1 MFFVTSYS
9 QEFCKMKDSGFIENT
24 MRDGN
29 SEMADKSK
37 ILFVSFIH
45 KLR

>member
-24 MRDGN
+24 MRDG
-29 SEMADKSK
+29 
-37 ILFVSFIH
+37 
-45 KLR
+45 KLRNGGQIEKIVR